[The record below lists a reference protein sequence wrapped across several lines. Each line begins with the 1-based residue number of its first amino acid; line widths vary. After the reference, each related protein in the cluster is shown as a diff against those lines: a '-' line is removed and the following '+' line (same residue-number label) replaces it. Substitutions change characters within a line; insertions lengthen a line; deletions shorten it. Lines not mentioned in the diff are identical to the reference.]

1 MQMVGR
7 GWGRAVSLSGVED
20 SFQMTR
26 DELEKGASGPPITHS
41 LGSCLDLLSWSPQ
54 GITKTESSVWTF
66 YKILITK
73 QFQM

>member
-1 MQMVGR
+1 
-7 GWGRAVSLSGVED
+7 
-20 SFQMTR
+20 MTR